1 MGNKVF
7 SSYHRP
13 SASTSCSGDLA
24 AAASMDRWTGVVHV
38 PLSRGG
44 PLFRVAASLV
54 LLPAKT
60 LAVPRA
66 NAILF
71 TGDRVRGT
79 GDPVIE
85 RLSDAAHIAGVLAGK
100 LCGETNAWVVDA
112 ACFAGPFAVYRE
124 LVPSVDAAGD
134 PKGYDPTGFP
144 AAAGVA
150 NILAH
155 SVAEIQN
162 KFLGCSS
169 KDSTVNQHP
178 AASLS
183 SYCPPRTIIL
193 GFSKG
198 GVVANQ
204 LVTELSCWASES
216 MKNFVDVSQPNP
228 SHSSLNLLVP
238 TSASDVLSSISEFHY
253 VDVGLNCAGA
263 YITDQAVI
271 KKIGDYVL
279 HTGQNLRFVLHGTP
293 RQWSDPN
300 RSWIRKEKDIMLQL
314 LRDEAKRCD
323 ARLLLSEKMYFEGRP
338 HSLLMHFEILE
349 AMDIS

>member
-7 SSYHRP
+7 SSHRLP
-13 SASTSCSGDLA
+13 SPSTSGDLA
-24 AAASMDRWTGVVHV
+24 AAASMDRWTGVVRV

-44 PLFRVAASLV
+44 PLFCVAASLA
-54 LLPAKT
+54 LSPAKT

-71 TGDRVRGT
+71 TGDRVPGT
-79 GDPVIE
+79 GDPAIE
-85 RLSDAAHIAGVLAGK
+85 RLSDAAHIAGILAGK

-124 LVPSVDAAGD
+124 LVPSVNAAGD
-134 PKGYDPTGFP
+134 PKGYDPNGFP

-150 NILAH
+150 NILAQGI
-155 SVAEIQN
+155 AEIQN
-162 KFLGCSS
+162 KFLGCSA
-169 KDSTVNQHP
+169 KDSAVNQQP

-183 SYCPPRTIIL
+183 SYCPPKTIIL
-193 GFSKG
+193 GFSKD
-198 GVVANQ
+198 GVVVNQ

-216 MKNFVDVSQPNP
+216 MKNLVDVSQSNP
-228 SHSSLNLLVP
+228 THSTHSLLVP
-238 TSASDVLSSISEFHY
+238 TSTSDMIPSISEFHY

-263 YITDQAVI
+263 YITDRAVI

-293 RQWSDPN
+293 RQWSDPK
-300 RSWIRKEKDIMLQL
+300 RSWVRKEKGIMLQL
-314 LRDEAKRCD
+314 LRDEAHRCD
-323 ARLLLSEKMYFEGRP
+323 GRLLISEKMYFEGRP
-338 HSLLMHFEILE
+338 RSLLMHFEILE
-349 AMDIS
+349 AMDVS

>member
-7 SSYHRP
+7 SSYLRP
-13 SASTSCSGDLA
+13 SPFTSGDLA
-24 AAASMDRWTGVVHV
+24 SAMSMDRWTGVVHI
-38 PLSRGG
+38 PLSPGG
-44 PLFRVAASLV
+44 PFFRVAASLV
-54 LLPAKT
+54 LSPAKT

-79 GDPVIE
+79 GDPAIE
-85 RLSDAAHIAGVLAGK
+85 RLSDAAHIARVLAGK

-112 ACFAGPFAVYRE
+112 ARFAGPFAVYRE
-124 LVPSVDAAGD
+124 LVPSVDGSGD
-134 PKGYDPTGFP
+134 PKGYDSTGFP
-144 AAAGVA
+144 AATGVA

-155 SVAEIQN
+155 GIAEIQN
-162 KFLGCSS
+162 KLMGCSA
-169 KDSTVNQHP
+169 KDSSVNQHP

-198 GVVANQ
+198 GVVVNQ

-216 MKNFVDVSQPNP
+216 MKNSVDVSQLNQSYSP
-228 SHSSLNLLVP
+228 HNLLVP
-238 TSASDVLSSISEFHY
+238 TSSSNVLSSVSEFHY

-263 YITDQAVI
+263 YITDQVMI

-300 RSWIRKEKDIMLQL
+300 RSWVRKEKDIMLQL
-314 LRDEAKRCD
+314 LRDEATRCD
-323 ARLLLSEKMYFEGRP
+323 GKLLLSEKVYFEGRP
-338 HSLLMHFEILE
+338 RSLLMHFEILE

>member
-7 SSYHRP
+7 SSHHRLSP
-13 SASTSCSGDLA
+13 SASGDLA
-24 AAASMDRWTGVVHV
+24 AAASMERWTGVVHV

-54 LLPAKT
+54 LSPAKM

-79 GDPVIE
+79 GDPEIE
-85 RLSDAAHIAGVLAGK
+85 QLSDAAHIAGVLAGK

-155 SVAEIQN
+155 SIAEACVQAFGSLKQVVQACI
-162 KFLGCSS
+162 
-169 KDSTVNQHP
+169 
-178 AASLS
+178 AS
-183 SYCPPRTIIL
+183 
-193 GFSKG
+193 
-198 GVVANQ
+198 V
-204 LVTELSCWASES
+204 
-216 MKNFVDVSQPNP
+216 
-228 SHSSLNLLVP
+228 
-238 TSASDVLSSISEFHY
+238 
-253 VDVGLNCAGA
+253 
-263 YITDQAVI
+263 
-271 KKIGDYVL
+271 
-279 HTGQNLRFVLHGTP
+279 
-293 RQWSDPN
+293 
-300 RSWIRKEKDIMLQL
+300 
-314 LRDEAKRCD
+314 
-323 ARLLLSEKMYFEGRP
+323 
-338 HSLLMHFEILE
+338 
-349 AMDIS
+349 

>member
-7 SSYHRP
+7 SSHHRP
-13 SASTSCSGDLA
+13 SPFTSGGLA

-38 PLSRGG
+38 PLCRGG
-44 PLFRVAASLV
+44 PPFRVAASLI
-54 LLPAKT
+54 LSPAKT

-71 TGDRVRGT
+71 TGDRVPGT
-79 GDPVIE
+79 GDPAIE

-100 LCGETNAWVVDA
+100 LCGEINAWVVDS

-124 LVPSVDAAGD
+124 LVPSVNATGD

-155 SVAEIQN
+155 GIAEQIQN
-162 KFLGCSS
+162 KLLGCSA
-169 KDSTVNQHP
+169 KDSAVNQQP

-183 SYCPPRTIIL
+183 SYYPPKTIIL

-198 GVVANQ
+198 GVVVNQ

-216 MKNFVDVSQPNP
+216 MKNLVDVSQSNP
-228 SHSSLNLLVP
+228 THSTHNLLVP
-238 TSASDVLSSISEFHY
+238 ASTSDMLPSISEFHY

-263 YITDQAVI
+263 YITDRSVI

-293 RQWSDPN
+293 RQWSDPK
-300 RSWIRKEKDIMLQL
+300 RSWVQKEKDIMLQL
-314 LRDEAKRCD
+314 LRDEAQRCD
-323 ARLLLSEKMYFEGRP
+323 GRLSISEKMYFEGRP
-338 HSLLMHFEILE
+338 RSLLMHFEILE
-349 AMDIS
+349 AMDVS